1 MHNTVIRIALVKLSK
16 SYSRISL
23 SEIASILQLDSAE
36 EACYTCMRVGVKEVC
51 NGENIR
57 DGIIQGRI
65 EGDYFV
71 TEEVVGMII
80 GDLKVG
86 LCRGYVAAEG
96 AVQQENRVLLELEEG
111 DNQE

>member
-1 MHNTVIRIALVKLSK
+1 MKLSK

-71 TEEVVGMII
+71 TEEVVGMIL

>member
-36 EACYTCMRVGVKEVC
+36 EACYTCMRVGE
-51 NGENIR
+51 GELSKRQNIR

-71 TEEVVGMII
+71 TEEAVGGCGGM
-80 GDLKVG
+80 
-86 LCRGYVAAEG
+86 
-96 AVQQENRVLLELEEG
+96 
-111 DNQE
+111 

>member
-1 MHNTVIRIALVKLSK
+1 MIRIALVKLSK

-36 EACYTCMRVGVKEVC
+36 EACYTCMRVGVEEAR
-51 NGENIR
+51 NGKNIR

-71 TEEVVGMII
+71 TEEVVGMIERCE
-80 GDLKVG
+80 GRTVQRLRR
-86 LCRGYVAAEG
+86 CRRSSSARKLRSA
-96 AVQQENRVLLELEEG
+96 
-111 DNQE
+111 

>member
-1 MHNTVIRIALVKLSK
+1 MKLSK

-71 TEEVVGMII
+71 TEEVVGMFGGCEGRIVQR
-80 GDLKVG
+80 LRR
-86 LCRGYVAAEG
+86 CRRSSSARKSRSA
-96 AVQQENRVLLELEEG
+96 
-111 DNQE
+111 

>member
-1 MHNTVIRIALVKLSK
+1 MIRIALVKLSK

-71 TEEVVGMII
+71 TEEVVGMIRGCEGRI
-80 GDLKVG
+80 VQRLRR
-86 LCRGYVAAEG
+86 CRKSSSARKSRSA
-96 AVQQENRVLLELEEG
+96 
-111 DNQE
+111 